1 MVRRHYC
8 DLSTI
13 FVDFFPSRK
22 PFRKIEHHV
31 CLSFGQDQERA
42 AVAPAAGEKGA
53 NHDGVR
59 RGDGGRG
66 GVAGGGGGASSEMP
80 SSTEKP
86 TAPERKGRNAAVK
99 RIAVHLKGARMLVA
113 LAPRLDTPT
122 ATATAAAVAAA
133 AATLKAKEAKARQ
146 AAAAAA
152 GGAAPPDM
160 SASGDSMDEYLNEEQ
175 LRDQSPD
182 AEVLPRSWQV
192 LSGAPVYLLRNR
204 GACGTAGRGSVWDI
218 DSLHSGR
225 DDSSPTTQRQ
235 HSRRDAP
242 GGWTDEFLY
251 GERGRWRGSD
261 FEGER
266 GGHGAHGSTA
276 GVGAAAGGGAGAWS
290 FERGH
295 EVIRWREITKQPF
308 DLMLFVDNGPDLGST
323 RILLTMPEYGS
334 EEQDKARREG
344 KRPGGLYIC
353 PTMAEYYLL
362 LSVYFGERSL
372 DIFCRLGWVDT
383 RSGWVCCLCWV
394 STRTRGA

>member
-1 MVRRHYC
+1 MFE
-8 DLSTI
+8 T
-13 FVDFFPSRK
+13 FPSRIK
-22 PFRKIEHHV
+22 YCVLKNCGPCIF
-31 CLSFGQDQERA
+31 SFGQGQESG
-42 AVAPAAGEKGA
+42 AGEKGA
-53 NHDGVR
+53 NHDGAC
-59 RGDGGRG
+59 RGDGERG
-66 GVAGGGGGASSEMP
+66 GVAGGGASSELPP
-80 SSTEKP
+80 STKKL
-86 TAPERKGRNAAVK
+86 TASSEEKGRNAVVK

-152 GGAAPPDM
+152 AAGGVAPPDI
-160 SASGDSMDEYLNEEQ
+160 SASGSSIDDYLNEEQ

-192 LSGAPVYLLRNR
+192 MSGAPVYLLRSR
-204 GACGTAGRGSVWDI
+204 GACGAASRGSVWDV

-225 DDSSPTTQRQ
+225 DDSSPSVQRQ
-235 HSRRDAP
+235 YSGSHSRRDAP
-242 GGWTDEFLY
+242 GGWTEEFLY
-251 GERGRWRGSD
+251 GERGRWRGCD
-261 FEGER
+261 IEGER
-266 GGHGAHGSTA
+266 GGHAAHGSTA
-276 GVGAAAGGGAGAWS
+276 GVGSAAGGGTGAWS

-308 DLMLFVDNGPDLGST
+308 DLLLFVDNGPDLGST

-334 EEQDKARREG
+334 EEQDRARREG

-353 PTMAEYYLL
+353 PTMAEYYLV

-372 DIFCRLGWVDT
+372 DTFCRVGLVDT
-383 RSGWVCCLCWV
+383 TVGVTENFRFAGCLPRREELEHCIVCD
-394 STRTRGA
+394 